1 MKEIQIAI
9 GSFYKPVTEQGGYA
23 YHILS
28 DDFEYHFSDC
38 FYNTTSQRMEMKA
51 FIESVKYVYRK
62 YGKEINVTVYT
73 KLESQIKALKRKAFQ
88 GSNKDLYDSVMN
100 LPTQIVRNI
109 VHQKPGSEYYALV
122 DKLCALEEIKIPI
135 KQDKPSESKSTPLF

>member
-9 GSFYKPVTEQGGYA
+9 GSFYKPVTDLGGYA
-23 YHILS
+23 NHILS
-28 DDFEYHFSDC
+28 NDFEYHFSNC
-38 FYNTTSQRMEMKA
+38 FYNTTSQRMEMRA
-51 FIESVKYVYRK
+51 FTESVKNVHSK
-62 YGKEINVTVYT
+62 YGKEVNLTVYT
-73 KLESQIKALKRKAFQ
+73 KPDSQIKALKRKDFQ
-88 GSNKDLYDSVMN
+88 GSNKDLYDSIMN

-122 DKLCALEEIKIPI
+122 DKLCALEELKIAI